1 MNVTK
6 KYLTSAEAAERLMV
20 SAVTLR
26 QWAQK
31 GLLRSVS
38 TAGGHRRF
46 LPDEIERFAR
56 ERGIEATAPPGPR
69 RILIADDDPVFR
81 EILRAAIRK
90 AMPDAELHLAVDG
103 FEAGLMTQSV
113 RPDVFVLDLNM
124 PGLDGL
130 DVCRRLR
137 ANPDTRDARIVI
149 ITGLLTPEVSTEI
162 AAAGADAGIEKAVDI
177 SNILRELQ
185 K

>member
-1 MNVTK
+1 M
-6 KYLTSAEAAERLMV
+6 
-20 SAVTLR
+20 
-26 QWAQK
+26 
-31 GLLRSVS
+31 S

-56 ERGIEATAPPGPR
+56 ERGITSTAPQRPR
-69 RILIADDDPVFR
+69 RVLIADDDAMFR
-81 EILRAAIRK
+81 EILESAINK
-90 AMPDAELHLAVDG
+90 AMPDVELHVAADG

-113 RPDVFVLDLNM
+113 RPDVFLLDLNM

-137 ANPDTRDARIVI
+137 ASPETRDARIVI
-149 ITGLLTPEVSTEI
+149 ITGLLTPEVSKEI
-162 AAAGADAGIEKAVDI
+162 AAAGADAAVEKAADV
-177 SNILRELQ
+177 SNILRELE

>member
-1 MNVTK
+1 M
-6 KYLTSAEAAERLMV
+6 
-20 SAVTLR
+20 
-26 QWAQK
+26 
-31 GLLRSVS
+31 S

-56 ERGIEATAPPGPR
+56 ERGITSTAAQRPR
-69 RILIADDDPVFR
+69 RVLIADDDAMFR
-81 EILRAAIRK
+81 EILESAINK
-90 AMPDAELHLAVDG
+90 AMPDVELHVAADG

-113 RPDVFVLDLNM
+113 RPDVFLLDLNM

-137 ANPDTRDARIVI
+137 ASPETRDARIVI
-149 ITGLLTPEVSTEI
+149 ITGLLTPEVSKEI
-162 AAAGADAGIEKAVDI
+162 AAAGADAAVEKAADV
-177 SNILRELQ
+177 SNILRELE